1 MSFGAL
7 FFLSAEPAVAQ
18 SAVSP
23 DSVEIGL
30 ITCSP
35 HEEIYSLYG
44 HSALRYHNLTNG
56 DDVVFNYGI
65 FNFKKPHF
73 ILRFVFGLTD
83 YELGI
88 SPFDR
93 FCDYYKSWGSEVKEQ
108 VLNLTPAEK
117 NNIAAALAAN
127 LQPEN
132 KIYRYNYFYD
142 NCSTRP
148 RDLVERNIDGVI
160 KYATANDTPMSYRQ
174 LVREHVK
181 HHPWAMFGNDMLLGV
196 KADKNITQRESE
208 FLPERLAYDFDR
220 AVVNRGGSCQP
231 LVKETR
237 IHIAHG
243 LQEAEEDFPLTPMQC
258 AFVLLAVSL
267 AVFAVEWHRHLT
279 FKYWDALLMLAC
291 GLAGII
297 IFVMFFSQHPTT
309 STNLLIFLLNPLP
322 LFFIPAILR
331 RRTKKRLWW
340 TMLAFIA
347 LFLIGGIWQSYAEG
361 TYILALCLLIRICSH
376 LRNDK

>member
-1 MSFGAL
+1 MSL
-7 FFLSAEPAVAQ
+7 WTFFLLSAGPLMAQPAVA
-18 SAVSP
+18 S
-23 DSVEIGL
+23 DSIEIGL

-44 HSALRYHNLTNG
+44 HSALRYHNLANG

-83 YELGI
+83 YELGT

-117 NNIAAALAAN
+117 NNIAAALAVN

-148 RDLVERNIDGVI
+148 RDLVERNINGNI
-160 KYATANDTPMSYRQ
+160 NYATADDEPASYRQ

-181 HHPWAMFGNDMLLGV
+181 HHPWAMFGNDMLLGM
-196 KADKNITQRESE
+196 KADMSITQRESE

-220 AVVNRGGSCQP
+220 AVINRGDSCQP

-237 IHIAHG
+237 IHVAHG
-243 LQEAEEDFPLTPMQC
+243 VQKVEEDFPLTPLQC
-258 AFVLLAVSL
+258 ALALLVVSL
-267 AVFAVEWHRHLT
+267 AVLAAEWRRRRT
-279 FKYWDALLMLAC
+279 FKYWDVLLMLAC
-291 GLAGII
+291 GLAGSI
-297 IFVMFFSQHPTT
+297 IFVMFFSRHPTT

-331 RRTKKRLWW
+331 RNTKRRHWR

-361 TYILALCLLIRICSH
+361 THILALCLLTRICSH